1 MAQKSTENKGSASAS
16 AKSVGSITLPAL
28 SEKRKKA
35 LSEGFAKGK
44 VAVSAV
50 IYAVM
55 VFVVIYGISA
65 DVYAGF
71 PAPVPYIIIAIF
83 LFMAFVRMYQSL
95 MGRIP
100 EKKQPKKAAVKDGA
114 ASSKKEKGQAK

>member
-1 MAQKSTENKGSASAS
+1 MAKKSTENKGSASAS
-16 AKSVGSITLPAL
+16 AKSVGSITLPVL

-95 MGRIP
+95 VGGIP
-100 EKKQPKKAAVKDGA
+100 EKKQKKAAVKDGV